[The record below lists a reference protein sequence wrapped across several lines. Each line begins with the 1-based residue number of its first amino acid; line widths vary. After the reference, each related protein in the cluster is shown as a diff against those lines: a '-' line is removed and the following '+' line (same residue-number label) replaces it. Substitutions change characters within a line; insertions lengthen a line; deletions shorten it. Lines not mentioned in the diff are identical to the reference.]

1 MSYATW
7 PIDPPAPLWPALT
20 LKLKRSEKSKNFSP
34 EKTKKSINIH
44 SAFGTSFTYFCLR
57 KKLFPCFSLSHLH
70 PSQGAFFSAFL
81 LTAER
86 QEQKNTT
93 THCSCISIT
102 SASFIHFLVA
112 RVKDDAL
119 KTLRVPYCLFGF
131 IAGKRCD
138 TVTSCDESAKSHGRK
153 KGNQKSHIVISA
165 NHRCEWKITC
175 FIIPFRYD
183 KHQQTLSIE
192 HRNWNKNSIK
202 VLALKFPRNKSNRS
216 LCICIFFLERA
227 KWKMETKYLVAV
239 QFAT

>member
-7 PIDPPAPLWPALT
+7 PIDPHPLWPALT

-131 IAGKRCD
+131 IAEGKMRHGNELRWECEI
-138 TVTSCDESAKSHGRK
+138 SWEEERES
-153 KGNQKSHIVISA
+153 
-165 NHRCEWKITC
+165 KITHC
-175 FIIPFRYD
+175 Y
-183 KHQQTLSIE
+183 LSE
-192 HRNWNKNSIK
+192 SSLRVKNHLFYYSISI
-202 VLALKFPRNKSNRS
+202 R
-216 LCICIFFLERA
+216 
-227 KWKMETKYLVAV
+227 
-239 QFAT
+239 